1 MTTHDAFGY
10 FSAAYGIDFIGAR
23 GLSNESEPSAAGI
36 ARLVEQ
42 IRHDRIPAI
51 FLETIGD
58 PRLMQR
64 LSAETGV
71 ALGGQL
77 YSDAL
82 APVGEPAGT
91 YIGMMRSNLAQLE
104 KALGQ

>member
-1 MTTHDAFGY
+1 
-10 FSAAYGIDFIGAR
+10 
-23 GLSNESEPSAAGI
+23 
-36 ARLVEQ
+36 
-42 IRHDRIPAI
+42 
-51 FLETIGD
+51 
-58 PRLMQR
+58 MQR